1 MLTWILAHGSGI
13 DELFIFGWPV
23 IVGIGFWFI
32 ALPVSG
38 APPVNCL
45 SRSMAHCP

>member
-32 ALPVSG
+32 VRRKPEEDQPDDT
-38 APPVNCL
+38 PPQQPN
-45 SRSMAHCP
+45 P